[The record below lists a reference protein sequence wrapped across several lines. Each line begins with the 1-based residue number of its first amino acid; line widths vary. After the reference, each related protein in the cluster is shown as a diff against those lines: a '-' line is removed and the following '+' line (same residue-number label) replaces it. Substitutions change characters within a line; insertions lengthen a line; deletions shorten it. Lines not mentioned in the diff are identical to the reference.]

1 MTSVTFQILPIGQY
15 ASPPIAHHHNGAMA
29 TTAWGSQRKCGAR
42 LVYETLSAS
51 RPTNTCPLSGDKH
64 LWPGIQLDES
74 FPNGQYGRLCAVVDL
89 QLMENVT
96 HMILDSLFTQIQVIG
111 NFLVRLAVCD
121 QA

>member
-1 MTSVTFQILPIGQY
+1 MISQRGRT
-15 ASPPIAHHHNGAMA
+15 IAHG
-29 TTAWGSQRKCGAR
+29 
-42 LVYETLSAS
+42 LSVAS
-51 RPTNTCPLSGDKH
+51 KKAGPSIGLGGTGKSVAGQTRSTQQLKQ

-96 HMILDSLFTQIQVIG
+96 HMIFDGLFTQIQVIG